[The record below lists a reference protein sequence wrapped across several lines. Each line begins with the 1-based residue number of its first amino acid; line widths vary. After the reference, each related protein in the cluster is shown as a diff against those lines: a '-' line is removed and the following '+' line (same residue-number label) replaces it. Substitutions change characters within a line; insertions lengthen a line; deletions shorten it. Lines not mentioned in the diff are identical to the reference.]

1 MKTIIAYCFEFF
13 NDDRFTRARASR
25 YNYFFRFQELGF
37 TLTKVINAAKH
48 KKLIPKLYICK
59 NFRMDTEKSDDFYS
73 RLKEELL
80 KSNSWPADY
89 LYKFIVPTD
98 LKKINQIQQIFD
110 NTGAVIESKKSS
122 KGKYTS
128 LSVMVNLANPDA
140 VIEKYKEVGLIEG
153 VISL

>member
-1 MKTIIAYCFEFF
+1 M
-13 NDDRFTRARASR
+13 D
-25 YNYFFRFQELGF
+25 
-37 TLTKVINAAKH
+37 AK
-48 KKLIPKLYICK
+48 
-59 NFRMDTEKSDDFYS
+59 KSDDFYM

-98 LKKINQIQQIFD
+98 LEKISQIQQIFD

-128 LSVMVNLANPDA
+128 LSVMVNLANPDE